1 MATIDDLMKKFSNSD
16 KKVKEFSDLLDAL
29 ENTKDK
35 KKMLWREIYENAV
48 VDRENA
54 GMLFTDA
61 YTQMQ
66 SGTAE
71 HVTLGSTMSKYLE
84 RMNKS
89 NDQILRL
96 AELISKEAEK
106 AARIDPDDLFSQINA
121 GGE

>member
-1 MATIDDLMKKFSNSD
+1 MSKNVDELLERRKRAEE
-16 KKVKEFSDLLDAL
+16 KVEQFADLLRSL
-29 ENTKDK
+29 ESTEDK

-48 VDRENA
+48 ADRENA

-71 HVTLGSTMSKYLE
+71 HVTLGSTMAKYLE

-89 NDQILRL
+89 NEQILRL
-96 AELISKEAEK
+96 AELIAKAEERIAK
-106 AARIDPDDLFSQINA
+106 IDPDELFSQIR
-121 GGE
+121 GDD

>member
-1 MATIDDLMKKFSNSD
+1 MPENLDELLKRRHATEKRVEQFA
-16 KKVKEFSDLLDAL
+16 DLLDSI
-29 ENTKDK
+29 ESTEGK

-48 VDRENA
+48 TDRENA
-54 GMLFTDA
+54 ALLFTDA

-71 HVTLGSTMSKYLE
+71 HITLGPTMSKYLE

-96 AELISKEAEK
+96 AELIAKAEQR
-106 AARIDPDDLFSQINA
+106 ASQIDPDELFSKITE
-121 GGE
+121 GE